1 MLLYRIVIF
10 LHALYISFRLNI
22 CTEKHEMHGF
32 LWRNISK
39 RIFNIAGQARDRSDD
54 SHNECRG
61 VRIFS
66 LNQFRKIFF

>member
-32 LWRNISK
+32 LWRKISK
-39 RIFNIAGQARDRSDD
+39 SVFNIAGQARDRSDD

-61 VRIFS
+61 AQLFS
-66 LNQFRKIFF
+66 SNHFQKR